1 MKTAK
6 KSWATVRIDGITR
19 IDRVAGVFEIWPRD
33 SDFPFA
39 KFKVKVLERGGGDF
53 LGVPNLAV
61 RNADTGEPEYTS
73 GLGKTVARQTIGGM
87 VRRQVSQRTRLS
99 GQQLRLPP
107 EKPGPRD
114 FPAPRRFYTMQFV

>member
-73 GLGKTVARQTIGGM
+73 GLGKTVEAALADAVKYFLRSVKQHNPAAG
-87 VRRQVSQRTRLS
+87 LS
-99 GQQLRLPP
+99 
-107 EKPGPRD
+107 EAD
-114 FPAPRRFYTMQFV
+114 FVWSACEDF